1 MSLKHL
7 YPIAVVA
14 ILGCASA
21 GVTSDTAGRGPVHS
35 NPKLLTAEEIAAA
48 HADVVNAYDAIAR
61 LRPNWLVS
69 HGPVSSNPQAS
80 PFATVFV
87 DGQQYGELNS
97 LRNIPAYNVDAIRFY
112 DVTEAG
118 AKFGLKAGVGGA
130 IEVTSRLR

>member
-7 YPIAVVA
+7 YPIAVTA

-21 GVTSDTAGRGPVHS
+21 SVTSDTAGMGPVRS
-35 NPKLLTAEEIAAA
+35 NPKLLTAEEIGAA

-87 DGQQYGELNS
+87 DGQQYQPVSAVIGLMVRLTSMTEFAGNPPLVACSFTAFAS
-97 LRNIPAYNVDAIRFY
+97 LA
-112 DVTEAG
+112 
-118 AKFGLKAGVGGA
+118 L
-130 IEVTSRLR
+130 